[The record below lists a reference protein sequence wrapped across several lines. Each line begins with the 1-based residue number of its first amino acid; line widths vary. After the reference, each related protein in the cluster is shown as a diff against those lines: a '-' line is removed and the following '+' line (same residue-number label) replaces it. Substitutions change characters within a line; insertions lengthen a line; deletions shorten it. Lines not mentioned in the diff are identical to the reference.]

1 MQPPS
6 GMENIMHGTQDIL
19 PVGALAEVLGIA
31 EREGRPLRIK
41 LGMDPTAPDLHFGH
55 AVLLQKAR
63 QFQDLGHEILFVIGD
78 FTARIGDPT
87 GKSTTRPP
95 LTAGEV
101 QANAQTYRD
110 QIFRILDPGRTRVL
124 FNSEW
129 LGALS
134 PQELIQVAARYT
146 VARMLERDDFQK
158 RYRAGQPIA
167 IHEFLYPLLQG
178 YDSVALHADVELGG
192 TDQRFNLLV
201 GRELQREYGQRPQLV
216 LTMPILEGLDGV
228 QKMSKSL
235 GNYIAM
241 ADREGDMFG
250 KIMSISDT
258 LMWRYYALLSRLPL
272 DAQKKL
278 REKAEAGEMN
288 PRDCKLDLAEELV
301 GRFLGSGRS
310 RKAREDFIS
319 RVQRHEQPRGLPL
332 QEVVLE
338 GVAGLARVLVVLG
351 WMASTSEAIRKIR
364 EGAVRIGGEQIRDPR
379 QSLDFAHEYLLQYG
393 KRHAARI
400 VLREPSFGEDRA

>member
-1 MQPPS
+1 MQSLS

-19 PVGALAEVLGIA
+19 PAGALAETLGVA

-41 LGMDPTAPDLHFGH
+41 LGMDPTAPDLHLGH

-63 QFQDLGHEILFVIGD
+63 QLQDLGHEVLFVIGD
-78 FTARIGDPT
+78 FTAMIGDPT
-87 GKSTTRPP
+87 GKSATRPP

-110 QIFRILDPGRTRVL
+110 QIFRILDPQRTRVV

-134 PQELIQVAARYT
+134 PQELIRMAACYT

-158 RYRAGQPIA
+158 RYRGGHSIA

-178 YDSVALHADVELGG
+178 YDSVALHADMELGG

-201 GRELQREYGQRPQLV
+201 GRDLQKEYGQRQQMV

-235 GNYIAM
+235 GNYIAL
-241 ADREGDMFG
+241 ADQPKDMFG

-258 LMWRYYALLSRLPL
+258 LMWRYYALLSRLP
-272 DAQKKL
+272 AAGQKRL
-278 REKAEAGEMN
+278 REEADTGRVN
-288 PRDCKLDLAEELV
+288 PMDCKLQLAEELV
-301 GRFLGSGRS
+301 DRFHGAGKGRA
-310 RKAREDFIS
+310 AREGFQAQ
-319 RVQRHEQPRGLPL
+319 VQRREQPQDLPL
-332 QEVVLE
+332 QEVVVE

-351 WMASTSEAIRKIR
+351 WVGSTSEAMRKIG
-364 EGAVRIGGEQIRDPR
+364 EGAVRIGGERAQDPH
-379 QSLDFAHEYLLQYG
+379 QSLNFAHEYHLQYG
-393 KRHAARI
+393 KRHFARV
-400 VLREPSFGEDRA
+400 VLRGQAPGEGHV